1 MIDEALFEFHRVG
14 DYMKVSALDPES
26 GIEVSIV
33 GPANASEHVL
43 RTNALRKLA
52 AVLRKRQAEK
62 A

>member
-1 MIDEALFEFHRVG
+1 MTREALFEFHRVG
-14 DYMKVSALDPES
+14 NFMKVSALDPDS

-43 RTNALRKLA
+43 RTNALRKLEA
-52 AVLRKRQAEK
+52 ALRKSEGEK